1 MALLALGIN
10 HNSAPVAVREKVA
23 FAPEVMIEALQHAR
37 IHAGITEL
45 VIVSTCN
52 RTELIASSDHDDAL
66 HRLKRWLTEFHH
78 LPSVALEGCC
88 YWFHE
93 RDALRHLIRVASG
106 LDSMV
111 LGEPQIFGQVK
122 SAFAVAQEAGA
133 IGNELARV
141 FQQTFTIAKRV
152 RTDTAIGENP
162 VSVAYAAVSL
172 AQRIFSDLRKTSA
185 LLIGAGETVE
195 LLARHLRE
203 QGVTRLLIANR
214 TLERAQDLAQR
225 FAAEAVMLADIPNVL
240 AQVDIVISSTAS
252 QLPILGK
259 GAVERALKVRKHRP
273 MLLVDIAVPRDI
285 EPEVGDLADAYL
297 YTVDDLRDIIETN
310 MRARRDEARKA
321 DQLVDEGVEEF
332 ERSRRELDAV
342 ATLRA
347 YRTQAEQIRDAELEK
362 ALKQL
367 ASGSQP
373 EQVLNDLARLL
384 TNKLIHRPSVQLKK
398 ASAEGRPDVLAWYQE
413 LFGLQS
419 DATLFDA
426 TSFDRKDS

>member
-37 IHAGITEL
+37 AHAGIAEL

-52 RTELIASSDHDDAL
+52 RTELIASSEHTDAL
-66 HRLKRWLTEFHH
+66 HRLKHWLTEFHH
-78 LPSVALEGCC
+78 LPAVALEGCC
-88 YWFHE
+88 YSFHE
-93 RDALRHLIRVASG
+93 RDALRHLIRVAAG

-122 SAFAVAQEAGA
+122 SAFAVAQQAGV
-133 IGNELARV
+133 IGTELARV

-172 AQRIFSDLRKTSA
+172 SQRIFSDLRKTAA
-185 LLIGAGETVE
+185 LLVGAGETVE

-203 QGVTRLLIANR
+203 QGVTRLIIANR

-259 GAVERALKVRKHRP
+259 GAVERALKARKRRP

-310 MRARRDEARKA
+310 KRAREDEARKA
-321 DQLVDEGVEEF
+321 DQLVDQGVEEF

-347 YRTQAEQIRDAELEK
+347 YRTQAEQIRDAELDK

-367 ASGSQP
+367 AAGTRP
-373 EQVLNDLARLL
+373 EEVLSDLARLL
-384 TNKLIHRPSVQLKK
+384 TNKLIHTPSVQIKK
-398 ASAEGRPDVLAWYQE
+398 ASADGRPDVLAWYQE

-419 DATLFDA
+419 DAAIFDPP
-426 TSFDRKDS
+426 SFDRKDS

>member
-37 IHAGITEL
+37 VHAGITEL

-52 RTELIASSDHDDAL
+52 RTELIASSDHEDAL
-66 HRLKRWLTEFHH
+66 HRLKHWLTEFHH
-78 LPSVALEGCC
+78 LPSAALEGCC
-88 YWFHE
+88 YWFYE

-133 IGNELARV
+133 IGAELARV

-259 GAVERALKVRKHRP
+259 GAVERALKVRKRRP

-297 YTVDDLRDIIETN
+297 YSVDDLRDIIESN
-310 MRARRDEARKA
+310 KRAREDEARKA

-332 ERSRRELDAV
+332 ERSRRELDAI

-347 YRTQAEQIRDAELEK
+347 YRTQAEHIRDAELEK

-384 TNKLIHRPSVQLKK
+384 TNKLIHTPSVQLKK

-419 DATLFDA
+419 DAALFDA